1 MLSSNFHD
9 GKMMSIAV
17 MDDTLFMEVY
27 ADGKTTKIKVSGLE
41 KLRVTDF
48 EEGNIIN
55 SLRVLSPNDH
65 AGASSEVM
73 RLMKYAYALED
84 ADFKLS
90 PKYSS
95 FLDKKLEAFRNGSVL
110 VVELEPSYGAYAVA
124 IGKEIS
130 EESL

>member
-1 MLSSNFHD
+1 
-9 GKMMSIAV
+9 MSIAV

-55 SLRVLSPNDH
+55 SLRVLSPNDD
-65 AGASSEVM
+65 GASSEVM